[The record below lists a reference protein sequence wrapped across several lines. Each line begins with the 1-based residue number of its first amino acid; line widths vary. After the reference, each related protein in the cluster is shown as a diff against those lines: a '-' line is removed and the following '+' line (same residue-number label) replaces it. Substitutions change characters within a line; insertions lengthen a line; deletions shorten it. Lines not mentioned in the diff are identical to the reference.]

1 MDGFDTEAREKW
13 FVDILLAR
21 FKAKVIGLPSNVLG
35 LSVKWVPIEGQ
46 GYFQSVHIANVKT
59 VNILEN
65 RFDLVGA
72 KPTSLPY
79 NIAATLSKLQCPSG
93 AQLECPE
100 VKQMQTEYRTLVGTF
115 IWLQTTTRVD
125 IIQTVLILSQFVANP
140 SYQHFIAALWLVK
153 YLKGTKELG
162 ISYHLDADNKIS
174 GYADA
179 DHASHESRRSIYSY
193 LFMYA
198 GGPIFWKN
206 GFEARFSLST
216 AESEIRAVF
225 ALREAIKHVLYM
237 KKVFISLMKEDVAN
251 SATIAMSILPTAVF
265 EDNLAAIRYSM
276 NPSSQST
283 MKYLEVDI
291 LWIHDAI
298 ARKEFELVSISTV
311 DQLAD
316 IGTKFNRADIY
327 LRLRR
332 ELMK

>member
-1 MDGFDTEAREKW
+1 
-13 FVDILLAR
+13 
-21 FKAKVIGLPSNVLG
+21 
-35 LSVKWVPIEGQ
+35 
-46 GYFQSVHIANVKT
+46 
-59 VNILEN
+59 
-65 RFDLVGA
+65 
-72 KPTSLPY
+72 
-79 NIAATLSKLQCPSG
+79 
-93 AQLECPE
+93 
-100 VKQMQTEYRTLVGTF
+100 
-115 IWLQTTTRVD
+115 
-125 IIQTVLILSQFVANP
+125 
-140 SYQHFIAALWLVK
+140 
-153 YLKGTKELG
+153 
-162 ISYHLDADNKIS
+162 
-174 GYADA
+174 
-179 DHASHESRRSIYSY
+179 
-193 LFMYA
+193 MYA

-316 IGTKFNRADIY
+316 IGTKFNRADIF
-327 LRLRR
+327 LRLRK
-332 ELMK
+332 ELMNYFV